1 MTDGKKGST
10 DDLRLAVVE
19 SFSGTGERRAVLIAA
34 LLELEAFRAAKSE
47 HKRTRRLIREYGNRP
62 QVTYLQQTLH
72 SKWDGLVR
80 ALGLVPHQGLTWE
93 KMFEEVSRLTEGDRQ
108 PPVQWE
114 PESMVEERERL
125 KQALKYEG
133 DVAAQAIADL
143 KKARAEVDDFKARLK
158 EVCDENARAADQ
170 LFRVQA
176 RNQTLE
182 FHAKTVCDEN
192 ARLASKANGVED
204 EHAKFVKAMAEALG
218 VPEGETRSLVG
229 VASELRR
236 HADAA
241 NQRCSEAQAAAV
253 ALAGQ
258 CDELRKAKVTTN
270 ADVCAV
276 EALEEKLAE
285 AERQRGIAHRA
296 CIMNQDSYEASLASM
311 RAECGRLQ
319 KRVDEVEEENTRY
332 VRIFD
337 AVRALMV
344 KR

>member
-1 MTDGKKGST
+1 MSAHSIEE
-10 DDLRLAVVE
+10 LREALGYLEEHKAHELKHWNMV
-19 SFSGTGERRAVLIAA
+19 SAA
-34 LLELEAFRAAKSE
+34 LDELEALRAAKSE
-47 HKRTRRLIREYGNRP
+47 HKRTRREIR
-62 QVTYLQQTLH
+62 
-72 SKWDGLVR
+72 
-80 ALGLVPHQGLTWE
+80 
-93 KMFEEVSRLTEGDRQ
+93 RLARF
-108 PPVQWE
+108 VQWE
-114 PESMVEERERL
+114 PASMVAEKENLLIENRMISENLIAITKERNGLLQANEKLTNTNRDHNDERNNTL
-125 KQALKYEG
+125 FPR
-133 DVAAQAIADL
+133 I
-143 KKARAEVDDFKARLK
+143 K
-158 EVCDENARAADQ
+158 ELCA
-170 LFRVQA
+170 
-176 RNQTLE
+176 
-182 FHAKTVCDEN
+182 EN
-192 ARLASKANGVED
+192 ARLANKSNAYEDSYHAAKKA
-204 EHAKFVKAMAEALG
+204 HATFTEAIAEALG

-319 KRVDEVEEENTRY
+319 KRVDEVEEENARLI
-332 VRIFD
+332 RIFD

-344 KR
+344 KS